1 MQVIGM
7 VMVSLGL
14 ALSGVL
20 GLALAPMLPPGPGG
34 GDRAA
39 QGVNRFASLAVYTAR
54 GGYRTLRGDRRWLP
68 THGGHRDRESS
79 CPWEEARAGIHR
91 SSTDADG

>member
-7 VMVSLGL
+7 VMVSLGWRSAASWGSRWYPCCRL
-14 ALSGVL
+14 DQAAVIAQPKAST
-20 GLALAPMLPPGPGG
+20 ALPPWRCTRPV
-34 GDRAA
+34 A
-39 QGVNRFASLAVYTAR
+39 
-54 GGYRTLRGDRRWLP
+54 GYRTLRGDRRWLP

>member
-7 VMVSLGL
+7 VLVTLGL

-20 GLALAPMLPPGPGG
+20 GLALVPMLPPGPGG
-34 GDRAA
+34 GDLAA
-39 QGVNRFASLAVYTAR
+39 QGVNRFASWRCTRPVA
-54 GGYRTLRGDRRWLP
+54 GYHTLRGDRRWLP
-68 THGGHRDRESS
+68 THRGHRERGSS

-91 SSTDADG
+91 

>member
-20 GLALAPMLPPGPGG
+20 GLALVPMLPPGPGG

-39 QGVNRFASLAVYTAR
+39 TALPPWR
-54 GGYRTLRGDRRWLP
+54 CTRPVAGYRTLRGDRRWLP

-91 SSTDADG
+91 

>member
-20 GLALAPMLPPGPGG
+20 GLALVPMLPPGPDG

-39 QGVNRFASLAVYTAR
+39 QGVNRFASWRCTRPVA
-54 GGYRTLRGDRRWLP
+54 GYRTLRGDRRWLP

-91 SSTDADG
+91 